1 MDESNLPYISIIIP
15 TYRRPERLTVCLK
28 SIARLDYPQDRF
40 EVIVVDDGG
49 QTPLE
54 TLAIDFHDYFDLMLL
69 KQAHSGPA
77 TARNSGAAQAKGEIL
92 AFTDD
97 DCEPAVDWLQ
107 TLSKRYTATPGCAIG
122 GRTLNKLPD
131 NPFST
136 ASQILIDYLYTY
148 YNADPLQA
156 SFLASN
162 NMALPSDRFHKIG
175 GFDTTFPLAAGED
188 RELCDRLI
196 LNGCRLIYAKEAIVY
211 HSHVLTFCTFWKQH
225 FTYGRGALHF
235 HRIRRSRSQPGIG
248 LEPLT
253 FYWNLLRYPALKVFN
268 FRTLLLAML
277 LMVSQSANAFGYLVQ
292 YLKTNRRPII
302 NRLHQN

>member
-40 EVIVVDDGG
+40 EVIVVDDGSP
-49 QTPLE
+49 TPLE
-54 TLAIDFHDYFDLMLL
+54 TLAVDFHECFNFMLL

-77 TARNSGAAQAKGEIL
+77 TARNTGAAQAKGEIL

-156 SFLASN
+156 RFLASN
-162 NMALPSDRFHKIG
+162 NIALPSDRFHKIG

-188 RELCDRLI
+188 RELCERW
-196 LNGCRLIYAKEAIVY
+196 LNHGFQMIYASEVLVW
-211 HSHVLTFCTFWKQH
+211 HSHSLTYGNFWNQH
-225 FTYGRGALHF
+225 FNYGRGAFYFQQVRAHNGYK
-235 HRIRRSRSQPGIG
+235 RSRM
-248 LEPLT
+248 EPLS
-253 FYWNLLRYPALKVFN
+253 FYLNLMRAPFKLIKSDRAP
-268 FRTLLLAML
+268 LLAAL
-277 LMVSQSANAFGYLVQ
+277 LFLTQCANAAGYFASVGGESLRSFS
-292 YLKTNRRPII
+292 K
-302 NRLHQN
+302 

>member
-49 QTPLE
+49 PTPLE
-54 TLAIDFHDYFDLMLL
+54 TLAVDFHECFDVMLL

-77 TARNSGAAQAKGEIL
+77 TARNTGAAQAKGEIL

-136 ASQILIDYLYTY
+136 ASQILIDYLYNY

-156 SFLASN
+156 RFLASN
-162 NMALPSDRFHKIG
+162 NMALPSDRFRKIG

-188 RELCDRLI
+188 RELCERW
-196 LNGCRLIYAKEAIVY
+196 LNHGFQMIYASEVLVW
-211 HSHVLTFCTFWKQH
+211 HSHSLTCGNFWNQH
-225 FTYGRGALHF
+225 FNYGRGAFYFQQARAHNGYK
-235 HRIRRSRSQPGIG
+235 RRRM
-248 LEPLT
+248 EPLS
-253 FYWNLLRYPALKVFN
+253 FYLNLMHAPFKLIKSARAP
-268 FRTLLLAML
+268 LLAAL
-277 LMVSQSANAFGYLVQ
+277 LFLTQCANAAGYFASVGGESLRSFS
-292 YLKTNRRPII
+292 K
-302 NRLHQN
+302 